1 MAVVYKLVWA
11 WRSCTSTFLHF
22 LHLQDYE
29 TRKSKG
35 SRVSQKSGET
45 QFAAATSQHRSLG
58 ELLHSENKNGLYTVD
73 QTQAEGWLCKRWKKN
88 AIQTSVGTLPHLT
101 PPGACNSNHIPV
113 VQMIQM
119 TCLGSRMPRTK
130 QTLLFSKEGSGER
143 LWNIFSEVLFS

>member
-1 MAVVYKLVWA
+1 MYKLGWA

-45 QFAAATSQHRSLG
+45 QVAAATSQHMSLG
-58 ELLHSENKNGLYTVD
+58 ELLHSENKNGPYKGD
-73 QTQAEGWLCKRWKKN
+73 KTQAEGWLCKRWKKN
-88 AIQTSVGTLPHLT
+88 AIQTSVGTLPHHT
-101 PPGACNSNHIPV
+101 PPGTYNSNHIPV
-113 VQMIQM
+113 VQMIQ
-119 TCLGSRMPRTK
+119 TACLGSRMPRTK

-143 LWNIFSEVLFS
+143 LWNIFLKYFFS